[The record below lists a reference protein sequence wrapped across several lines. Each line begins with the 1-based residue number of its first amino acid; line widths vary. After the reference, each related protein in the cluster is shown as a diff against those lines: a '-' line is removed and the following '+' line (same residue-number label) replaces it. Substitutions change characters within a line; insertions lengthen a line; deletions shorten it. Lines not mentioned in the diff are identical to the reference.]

1 MRIRF
6 VWSQFSKDGT
16 EQCEIIDAKIY
27 EERERIENE
36 RRHLRTKSA
45 AEKPKAP
52 IPFDPPGAPINTPLP
67 KTTMTMELAH
77 QFNRFGI
84 GLDSTVSSISIC
96 SNGTKEIEII
106 NFDGKRYQ
114 IIEKTRPGI
123 EPQFTVVPH
132 PHDINVQTSVV
143 KNQTSS
149 SIKNHMQSCSWCSNP
164 SHRKLS
170 CPHLSEAIRNGQV
183 HINKANRIVN
193 AISGKEISRTGIHH
207 L

>member
-1 MRIRF
+1 
-6 VWSQFSKDGT
+6 
-16 EQCEIIDAKIY
+16 
-27 EERERIENE
+27 
-36 RRHLRTKSA
+36 
-45 AEKPKAP
+45 
-52 IPFDPPGAPINTPLP
+52 
-67 KTTMTMELAH
+67 MTMELAH

-114 IIEKTRPGI
+114 IIEKTQPGI

-132 PHDINVQTSVV
+132 DNNVQTS
-143 KNQTSS
+143 
-149 SIKNHMQSCSWCSNP
+149 NHMQSCSWCGNP

-183 HINKANRIVN
+183 HINKAHRIVN